1 MTEAQNQRHQSR
13 EGMRAKNGNARLID
27 TAIIYVYTI
36 NDFISKTVFST
47 ATLNLSR
54 VLLDINILVV
64 CTFLRKRRAQEPPP
78 PPPYLTNVFAVSSLT
93 VGVEAHYRHRIFSL
107 FLND

>member
-1 MTEAQNQRHQSR
+1 MTGAQNQRHQSR

-36 NDFISKTVFST
+36 NDLISKTVFST

-78 PPPYLTNVFAVSSLT
+78 PYLTNVFAVSGLT
-93 VGVEAHYRHRIFSL
+93 VGAEAHYRHRIFSL
-107 FLND
+107 F

>member
-1 MTEAQNQRHQSR
+1 MTGAQNQRHQSR

-36 NDFISKTVFST
+36 NDLISKTVFST

-64 CTFLRKRRAQEPPP
+64 CTFLRKHRAQEPPP
-78 PPPYLTNVFAVSSLT
+78 LPPYLTNVFAVSSLT
-93 VGVEAHYRHRIFSL
+93 VGAEAHNRHRIFSL
-107 FLND
+107 F

>member
-36 NDFISKTVFST
+36 NDLISKTVFST

-78 PPPYLTNVFAVSSLT
+78 PPPYLTNVFAVSGLT
-93 VGVEAHYRHRIFSL
+93 VGAEAHYRHRIFSL
-107 FLND
+107 F

>member
-78 PPPYLTNVFAVSSLT
+78 YLTNVFAVSGLT
-93 VGVEAHYRHRIFSL
+93 VGAEAHYRHRIFSL
-107 FLND
+107 F